1 MSRMSDEQQQS
12 TIDFANFLVQQSKQ
26 KPACRE
32 KVLPKVIERPAKE
45 SLAAAIERLKRSY
58 FMLDADDM
66 LNDVSVLMGKH
77 ILQGLEVSVAIGEL
91 QLCFQS
97 YYKQYLDND

>member
-1 MSRMSDEQQQS
+1 
-12 TIDFANFLVQQSKQ
+12 
-26 KPACRE
+26 
-32 KVLPKVIERPAKE
+32 
-45 SLAAAIERLKRSY
+45 
-58 FMLDADDM
+58 MLDADDM